1 MLLGSGELF
10 LPAGG
15 VGRGTV
21 LTAPTGRRR
30 AKEWPMAKKAKK
42 ACKLF
47 AKGKLAR
54 LGDLARDARF
64 ICEKCGRAA
73 AKAANLCKPREI

>member
-1 MLLGSGELF
+1 
-10 LPAGG
+10 
-15 VGRGTV
+15 
-21 LTAPTGRRR
+21 
-30 AKEWPMAKKAKK
+30 MAKKAKK

-54 LGDLARDARF
+54 LGDLARDAKF